1 MKRAAP
7 AGTVAARA
15 AALWRL
21 MRPYQWVKNGFVLA
35 GLIFGHGWSD
45 SELVG
50 RVLLLFAGFCLVSSG
65 VYMLNDILDREAD
78 RVHPEKRERPV
89 ARGDVGVRLALACA
103 AALVVAGLACAAVV
117 SAPAAG
123 IAAAYIVLNMGYS
136 AGLKHI
142 AILDV
147 FLIAG
152 GFMLRI
158 AAGTLG
164 VGIEPSRWLLG
175 CGLMFT
181 LFLGFCKRRAELAS
195 LDTGAG
201 AGAGDGVGEESTVS
215 QRRSLQDYSPAL
227 LDPLIWI
234 CAAGAAL
241 GYALYTLDERTVI
254 THGTAQLIW
263 TLPLVLYGLFRYLY
277 ALYARGAGAD
287 PASDL
292 FRDPHLLVAL
302 AGWLGLSWWLIS

>member
-1 MKRAAP
+1 MKRGAP
-7 AGTVAARA
+7 GKV

-21 MRPYQWVKNGFVLA
+21 MRPYQWVKNGFVLV

-45 SELVG
+45 GELVG

-65 VYMLNDILDREAD
+65 VYVLNDVMDRDAD
-78 RVHPEKRERPV
+78 RAHPEKRERPV
-89 ARGDVGVRLALACA
+89 ASGDIGVRLALAWSTV
-103 AALVVAGLACAAVV
+103 LLVAGLACAAAV
-117 SAPAAG
+117 STAAAG
-123 IAAAYIVLNMGYS
+123 IVAAYIVLNMGYS
-136 AGLKHI
+136 AGLKHV

-147 FLIAG
+147 FLIAA

-175 CGLMFT
+175 CGLMLT

-195 LDTGAG
+195 LEAG
-201 AGAGDGVGEESTVS
+201 AVEGAREEKTVS

-263 TLPLVLYGLFRYLY
+263 TLPLVLYGLFRYLF

-287 PASDL
+287 PARDL

-302 AGWLGLSWWLIS
+302 AGWLGLSWWLIY

>member
-1 MKRAAP
+1 MKRGAP
-7 AGTVAARA
+7 GKA

-21 MRPYQWVKNGFVLA
+21 MRPYQWVKNGFVLV

-45 SELVG
+45 AELVG
-50 RVLLLFAGFCLVSSG
+50 RVLLLFAGYCLVSSG
-65 VYMLNDILDREAD
+65 VYVLNDIMDREAD
-78 RVHPEKRERPV
+78 RAHPEKRERPV
-89 ARGDVGVRLALACA
+89 ARGDVGVRLALAWST
-103 AALVVAGLACAAVV
+103 LLLVAGLACAAAV
-117 SAPAAG
+117 STEAAG
-123 IAAAYIVLNMGYS
+123 IVAAYIVLNMGYS
-136 AGLKHI
+136 AGLKHV

-147 FLIAG
+147 FLIAA

-175 CGLMFT
+175 CGLMLT
-181 LFLGFCKRRAELAS
+181 LFLGFCKRRAELAG
-195 LDTGAG
+195 LEAG
-201 AGAGDGVGEESTVS
+201 AGEGGREVSTVS

-263 TLPLVLYGLFRYLY
+263 TLPLVLYGLFRYLH

-287 PASDL
+287 PARDL

-302 AGWLGLSWWLIS
+302 TGWLALSWWLIY